1 MRLLAILAA
10 GVVLAVIVDRLL
22 LAAEARGWIYY
33 RKKQSS
39 PGTSASAFLEL
50 HSMLEPGRKYEI
62 QANQSEEEERDD
74 EGEPPSPG
82 NRNEERRMRNEE

>member
-1 MRLLAILAA
+1 MSQIAIILA
-10 GVVLAVIVDRLL
+10 VAVALFALDRLL

-50 HSMLEPGRKYEI
+50 QSMLEPGRKYEI
-62 QANQSEEEERDD
+62 QALRNDEEERDD
-74 EGEPPSPG
+74 EGEPPSPDATTG
-82 NRNEERRMRNEE
+82 TGSSTAH

>member
-1 MRLLAILAA
+1 MRLIVILLVAIALLF
-10 GVVLAVIVDRLL
+10 VLDRLF

-50 HSMLEPGRKYEI
+50 QSMLEPGRKYEI
-62 QANQSEEEERDD
+62 QVQRSEEEEND
-74 EGEPPSPG
+74 ESGEPPETGSP
-82 NRNEERRMRNEE
+82 E